1 MYYIGICDDEK
12 DICLQLADMVYAYD
26 KRMNVGIEVCIWN
39 AGEALYQD
47 LMRHQPLDLLFL
59 DIELVSMDGIQVG
72 RLIRTELAN
81 QEISIAYISAKSS
94 YAMELFKI
102 HPIDF
107 LVKPVC
113 AQDVNDTID
122 EALRLYKRS
131 NALFEYR
138 ADGYRCK
145 ISYKNI
151 IYFYSENKKINIVT
165 ADSIIQFTG
174 KIKDLAEQVPPNFIQ
189 IHQSYLINM
198 DHMYECSYEMVKM
211 RGGVLLNISQPYR
224 KQVRKHIMDYAW
236 GQDV

>member
-1 MYYIGICDDEK
+1 MLRIAICDDEA
-12 DICLQLADMVYAYD
+12 DARDALRFQLEKTLIERSEKIVYEFGAGTNAVSWL
-26 KRMNVGIEVCIWN
+26 KKHPGEV
-39 AGEALYQD
+39 
-47 LMRHQPLDLLFL
+47 DLLFL

-113 AQDVNDTID
+113 VQDVNDTID

-151 IYFYSENKKINIVT
+151 IYFYSENKKINLVT
-165 ADSIIQFTG
+165 ADAVIQFTG
-174 KIKDLAEQVPPNFIQ
+174 KIKDLAERVPKNFIQ

-198 DHMYECSYEMVKM
+198 DHMYECSYEVVKM